1 MTLLALCLGWVA
13 GIAIEPSFDSPLW
26 VWLTAGTALTAAGL
40 FAVRGRARWTLLT
53 AAAFAFG
60 AARMRAT
67 APLPGPS
74 FIGYYVDAQRQ
85 VTLSG
90 RVAGDPL
97 LRPDGMQ
104 FPLVVDRLL
113 APAGEV
119 ETPRGLVLVRMPR
132 PAPISALDALEF
144 EYGDTLILR
153 GALTAPEHDK
163 DFDYAAYLAHHGVYA
178 LLERPHVLHHSAPQT
193 ASPRARIYRFRH
205 RAYAALV
212 GLMPAPEREVM
223 AGILLGIESG
233 IPEATREA
241 FNATGTTH
249 IIAIS
254 GFNISII
261 AGALLGFT
269 RRVPRRWPGWIVAVA
284 GVGLYTVLVGAA
296 PSVVRA
302 AIMGSLGIL
311 ARQIGRRTFA
321 LGALALSAAIMTAAS
336 PGALW
341 DSGFQL
347 SFAATFGLVAY
358 ADPMQ
363 SWAERR
369 LTARLGPAR
378 ARQVALG
385 LSEYLLLTLAAQMTT
400 LPLILLN
407 FGRLSLASLFVNP
420 LILPAQ
426 PMVMVLGAAATLGAL
441 AWPWLGRVLGMA
453 AWVPMAY
460 TTRLVE
466 WFAGMP
472 WAAQP
477 IAGFTPA
484 AAAGMYAALGLV
496 SLAVAR
502 GGGGVG
508 RMVESG
514 RAKYSTAALGALAL
528 SAVLTWQWA
537 LALPDGRLHLR
548 LLSVDGGE
556 ALLLTTPSRRKIL
569 INAGPNPQALAVA
582 LAREMPLGGGT
593 FDWVILASTD
603 EEGNGGLS
611 EVITRHKVLRVAA
624 AQGVAEASPSAAA
637 FLHACAERAV
647 PIETVR
653 AGSRFDLGQG
663 AELIVLGETDRGL
676 LMRVVFGRAR
686 FVLPLGVDPGLL
698 QTQVDRGYVA
708 PAQVLL
714 LGEGGYSAVNSPP
727 WVEAV
732 DPWVALLSTGLQSS
746 SRPSL
751 EVLQSLQAR
760 LLLRTD
766 VHGWIDVATDG
777 ENLWVRSER

>member
-13 GIAIEPSFDSPLW
+13 GIAIEPRFDSPLW
-26 VWLTAGTALTAAGL
+26 VWLAAGAALSAGGL
-40 FAVRGRARWTLLT
+40 FGVRGRARWTLLT
-53 AAAFAFG
+53 AAALAFG

-67 APLPGPS
+67 VPLPGTS
-74 FIGYYVDAQRQ
+74 FIGYYVDAQRE

-90 RVAGDPL
+90 MVAGDPR
-97 LRPDGMQ
+97 LRPDGIE
-104 FPLVVDRLL
+104 FPLVVERLL
-113 APAGEV
+113 ASASEV
-119 ETPRGLVLVRMPR
+119 EKPHGLVLVRVPR
-132 PAPISALDALEF
+132 PAPTYPREEVEF
-144 EYGDTLILR
+144 EYGDALVLR

-163 DFDYAAYLAHHGVYA
+163 DFDYAEYLAHHGVYA
-178 LLERPHVLHHSAPQT
+178 LLERPQVLHHSAPQT
-193 ASPRARIYRFRH
+193 ASPRARLYRFRH
-205 RAYAALV
+205 RAYAALI

-233 IPEATREA
+233 IPEATRES

-261 AGALLGFT
+261 AGALLGLT
-269 RRVPRRWPGWIVAVA
+269 RRLPRRWPGWTVALA

-321 LGALALSAAIMTAAS
+321 LGALATSAALMTAVS

-347 SFAATFGLVAY
+347 SFAATFGLVVY

-363 SWAERR
+363 AWVERR
-369 LTARLGPAR
+369 LTPSLGGARSR
-378 ARQVALG
+378 SVALG
-385 LSEYLLLTLAAQMTT
+385 LSAYLLLTLAAQMTT
-400 LPLILLN
+400 LPLILLT
-407 FGRLSLASLFVNP
+407 FGRLSLASMFVNP

-441 AWPWLGRVLGMA
+441 AWPWLGWILGML

-472 WAAQP
+472 WAAHP
-477 IAGFTPA
+477 ITGFTPA
-484 AAAGMYAALGLV
+484 AAAGVYAAMAVGT
-496 SLAVAR
+496 LAIAR
-502 GGGGVG
+502 GGDRDRRVA
-508 RMVESG
+508 ESG
-514 RAKYSTAALGALAL
+514 RARFATAALVVLAL
-528 SAVLTWQWA
+528 SAALVWQWA

-556 ALLLTTPSRRKIL
+556 ALLLTTPSRRKVL
-569 INAGPNPQALAVA
+569 INAGPNPQSLAIA

-611 EVITRHKVLRVAA
+611 EVITRHNVLRVAA
-624 AQGVAEASPSAAA
+624 AQGVASASPSAAA
-637 FLHACAERAV
+637 FLHACTERAV
-647 PIETVR
+647 PVETLH
-653 AGSRFDLGQG
+653 AGSSFDLGRG
-663 AELIVLGETDRGL
+663 ATLEVMGETDRGFL
-676 LMRVVFGRAR
+676 IQVVYGHAR
-686 FVLPLGVDPGLL
+686 FVLPLGVDPDLL
-698 QTQVDRGYVA
+698 RTQADRGYVSTG
-708 PAQVLL
+708 QVLL
-714 LGEGGYSAVNSPP
+714 LGEGGYSAVNRPP
-727 WVEAV
+727 WIEAV
-732 DPWVALLSTGLQSS
+732 DPWGTLLSTGLQSM

-751 EVLQSLQAR
+751 DVLQSLESR

-777 ENLWVRSER
+777 EKLWVRSER

>member
-26 VWLTAGTALTAAGL
+26 VWLATGAALSAAGL
-40 FAVRGRARWTLLT
+40 FVARGRARWTLLT

-60 AARMRAT
+60 AARMHAT
-67 APLPGPS
+67 TPLPGPS
-74 FIGYYVDAQRQ
+74 FIGYYVDSQRE

-90 RVAGDPL
+90 MVAGDPL
-97 LRPDGMQ
+97 LRPDGIQ
-104 FPLVVDRLL
+104 FPLVVERLL
-113 APAGEV
+113 ASAGEV
-119 ETPRGLVLVRMPR
+119 ETPRGLVLVSMPR
-132 PAPISALDALEF
+132 RAPMSAQDEVEF

-153 GALTAPEHDK
+153 GALTAPEHNK
-163 DFDYAAYLAHHGVYA
+163 GFDYADYLAHHGVYA
-178 LLERPHVLHHSAPQT
+178 LLERPHVLHHSTPQT

-223 AGILLGIESG
+223 AGILLGLESG
-233 IPEATREA
+233 IPEATRES

-261 AGALLGFT
+261 AGALLGLT
-269 RRVPRRWPGWIVAVA
+269 RRMPRRWSGWIVALA

-321 LGALALSAAIMTAAS
+321 LGALATSAALMTAVS

-363 SWAERR
+363 AWVERR
-369 LTARLGPAR
+369 LTPRLGLAR
-378 ARQVALG
+378 ARSVALG
-385 LSEYLLLTLAAQMTT
+385 LSAYLLLTLAAQMTT
-400 LPLILLN
+400 LPLILLS
-407 FGRLSLASLFVNP
+407 FGRLSLASLLVNP

-426 PMVMVLGAAATLGAL
+426 PMVMVLGGAATLGAL
-441 AWPWLGRVLGMA
+441 AWPWLGRILGMV

-472 WAAQP
+472 WVAYP
-477 IAGFTPA
+477 ITGFTPA
-484 AAAGMYAALGLV
+484 AAAVVYAALALGT
-496 SLAVAR
+496 LAIAR

-514 RAKYSTAALGALAL
+514 RARFATAALAALAL
-528 SAVLTWQWA
+528 SAALVWQWA

-556 ALLLTTPSRRKIL
+556 ALLLTTPSRRRIL
-569 INAGPNPQALAVA
+569 INAGP
-582 LAREMPLGGGT
+582 
-593 FDWVILASTD
+593 
-603 EEGNGGLS
+603 
-611 EVITRHKVLRVAA
+611 K
-624 AQGVAEASPSAAA
+624 
-637 FLHACAERAV
+637 
-647 PIETVR
+647 
-653 AGSRFDLGQG
+653 
-663 AELIVLGETDRGL
+663 DRKS
-676 LMRVVFGRAR
+676 VV
-686 FVLPLGVDPGLL
+686 
-698 QTQVDRGYVA
+698 
-708 PAQVLL
+708 
-714 LGEGGYSAVNSPP
+714 
-727 WVEAV
+727 
-732 DPWVALLSTGLQSS
+732 
-746 SRPSL
+746 
-751 EVLQSLQAR
+751 
-760 LLLRTD
+760 
-766 VHGWIDVATDG
+766 
-777 ENLWVRSER
+777 